1 MSFIAENWM
10 TIAKIVITI
19 VFLVAVILLYYKNKI
34 NEEGINA
41 LIDYLDTID
50 DGVGIVPLLAEYA
63 KKAVTAVEQ
72 MVKAGIIPKEN
83 EPRKNM
89 ATRIVKELA
98 AADGIE
104 VNEVDEIAIDSLIE
118 AEVGEMHKA

>member
-10 TIAKIVITI
+10 TIARIVISI
-19 VFLVAVILLYYKNKI
+19 GFLVAVGLLYYKNQI
-34 NEEGINA
+34 NEDGINA
-41 LIDYLDTID
+41 LIDYLDAID

-118 AEVGEMHKA
+118 AEVGEMHKV